1 MTEMKAI
8 KNSIFVLFALLLS
21 TGLAGC
27 DDDNASNLRLDGE
40 TFINSLRLDE
50 YDAEIDNIAKTV
62 KVGVP
67 YGYDA
72 SAMKLTSIA
81 VSAGAVAD
89 VYPGEIIDCTVPRSI
104 RVTNGDVFTDY
115 TMTVAHDNVVFQSF
129 TLDNKYQGTIDNEA
143 RTILVFVPL
152 EADVTSMLATYT
164 VNEGTTVTP
173 ESGSTLDFSNPVK
186 FTATYRSAV
195 IDYTVTVVKDDMS
208 QEPKAFIGF
217 ESSIDKL
224 GAEARAAA
232 EWMLANVPNTTYVG
246 LPEVLSGSVKLSQFK
261 MIWCHFD
268 WLDWPSLMWDTRDI
282 FNDYYIK
289 GGNILASRDG
299 ARYINDVWRITLDQ
313 QSPNNMFG
321 GETAET
327 LDADLG
333 FVIAGHEGH
342 AIYDNLPVDG
352 TRIVMVSAGCSNT
365 NRTLQWGVDWD
376 PYFSMQGW
384 EERTGARA
392 LASDDS
398 GDPNRVT
405 IAEIPSREV
414 LKGYQS
420 GVVITVGTPA
430 YEWHQSTGENAY
442 RSTMEQ
448 FTKNAINY
456 LCK

>member
-1 MTEMKAI
+1 MNMK
-8 KNSIFVLFALLLS
+8 SINNIIYLFAV
-21 TGLAGC
+21 LAISFCMASC
-27 DDDNASNLRLDGE
+27 DDDNASGLNLDGS
-40 TFINSLRLDE
+40 TFIESLSLDE
-50 YDAEIDNIAKTV
+50 YSAEIDNVAKTV

-67 YGYDA
+67 YDYDA
-72 SAMKLTSIA
+72 SSMKLTS
-81 VSAGAVAD
+81 VKLSAGAEID
-89 VYPGEIIDCTVPRSI
+89 ILPGETIDCTVPRSI

-115 TMTVAHDNVVFQSF
+115 TLTVAHDNVTFTSF
-129 TLDNKYQGTIDNEA
+129 TLDNKYQGTIDNAA

-152 EADVTSMLATYT
+152 EADVTSMLATFT
-164 VNEGTTVTP
+164 VNEGAVVTP
-173 ESGSTLDFSNPVK
+173 QSSSVIDFSNPVK

-208 QEPKAFIGF
+208 QAPKAFIGF

-224 GAEARAAA
+224 GNEARTAAR
-232 EWMLANVPNTTYVG
+232 WMIDNVPNTTYVC
-246 LPEVLSGSVKLSQFK
+246 LSDVLSGSVKLSQFK

-321 GETAET
+321 GDSAET
-327 LDADLG
+327 LAADLG
-333 FVIAGHEGH
+333 FVITGHEDH
-342 AIYDNLPVDG
+342 ELYANLPVDG
-352 TRIVMVSAGCSNT
+352 NRIVMVSAGCSNT
-365 NRTLQWGVDWD
+365 NRTLQWGIDWD
-376 PYFSMQGW
+376 PYLSMQGW
-384 EERTGARA
+384 ETRTGAKA
-392 LASDDS
+392 LASDDA

-414 LKGYQS
+414 LKGYSS

-430 YEWHQSTGENAY
+430 YEWYQATGVNAY
-442 RSTMEQ
+442 SSTIVQ